1 MTSKKR
7 VLGFFFVNVL
17 IYLASN
23 FAHPVT
29 PTIIYDLK
37 LPDYMFGLAL
47 AVMNVTMFLFSPFWG
62 KISSYVSYRVLM
74 FISCMGYAGAQAL
87 FGFAS
92 DMKDIILARL
102 LAGIFIGGVFTSILA
117 YITTTSPDE
126 TRGTY
131 LTIYATMQSVV
142 GAFGYFIGGMLG
154 EISTDAA
161 VIAQVSLLVLSGIG
175 FMLVCG
181 PEKASEDPAE
191 KLEMKS
197 LIKECNPFAAFAAG
211 KSFLNRTWVKLF
223 GVCCFSYVGYIAF
236 EQVFNY
242 YIKDQFGLS
251 SAYNGTIKFA
261 VGIISLI
268 ANSTVCMYLMKK
280 TDTRKT
286 HTPILLIGTLSIV
299 GVIFAPE
306 MWSFLGISV
315 VLFAV
320 YSVSIPLTQNMVAD
334 RAGKGDRSLIMGF
347 YQAIRAVGGMFGS
360 LMAGFLYDIDPMV
373 PFIFAAAGFGISV
386 IGEMMYYRAAKRE
399 DAAS

>member
-1 MTSKKR
+1 MTNKKR
-7 VLGFFFVNVL
+7 VFGFFTVNVM
-17 IYLASN
+17 IFLASN

-29 PTIIYDLK
+29 PTIIYDLN

-47 AVMNVTMFLFSPFWG
+47 AVMNATMFLFSPFWG
-62 KISSYVSYRVLM
+62 KINSYVPYRVSLL
-74 FISCMGYAGAQAL
+74 ISCMGYAAAQAL
-87 FGFAS
+87 FGFATNMS
-92 DMKDIILARL
+92 GIIIARL
-102 LAGIFIGGVFTSILA
+102 LAGIFIGGLFTSILG

-131 LTIYATMQSVV
+131 LTVYATIQSVV

-154 EISTDAA
+154 EISTAA
-161 VIAQVSLLVLSGIG
+161 AMIAQVALLALSGVG

-181 PEKASEDPAE
+181 SDKASEDGAE
-191 KLEMKS
+191 KPEMKK

-211 KSFLNRTWVKLF
+211 KSFLNMTWTKLF
-223 GVCCFSYVGYIAF
+223 SVCCFSYVGYIAF

-268 ANSTVCMYLMKK
+268 ANSTICMYLMKK

-286 HTPILLIGTLSIV
+286 LTPILLVGTLSIV

-320 YSVSIPLTQNMVAD
+320 YSVSIPLTQNMVAE

-360 LMAGFLYDIDPMV
+360 LMAGLLYDIDPMV

-386 IGEMMYYRAAKRE
+386 IGEMLYYKSTKKE
-399 DAAS
+399 DAA